1 MVKKK
6 NKNKN
11 IKEKNESFD
20 YPNISILMP
29 TYNRNRFL
37 KLVIINI
44 YNMDYDKSK
53 LEWVIFDDGKEP
65 FFKNIEEENKVRELL
80 QPMKIK
86 YIYDTSQH
94 YKIGDKR
101 NKLVK
106 FATNKICIFMD
117 DDDIYYNTYIKH
129 SVETLKK
136 NKAGLVGSNAMLF
149 TYPHHNYNM
158 CHIQCS
164 AKRQIHEATMCFT
177 KNYFRQMPG
186 FLSASLGEGAKMIDH
201 NECQVAYSD
210 ITKCMIC
217 VPHNDNTF
225 NKEQFYK
232 FKTHIRFTNQ
242 LYLDTL
248 HIITGF
254 KFDKEQSDKDF
265 NAYIK
270 QLNIKKNNIAM
281 VNNILEYEKEFNN
294 DINLVNYFK
303 DININNNDN
312 NIDNNI
318 DIKCYINRHKIQDND
333 NIQSNLNNEKNI
345 DLNSDDNKKA
355 IQNINKRK
363 KKNKKKKK

>member
-37 KLVIINI
+37 KLVLINI

-65 FFKNIEEENKVRELL
+65 FFKNIEEENQVRELL

-186 FLSASLGEGAKMIDH
+186 FLSASLGEGAKMIDN

-242 LYLDTL
+242 LYLETL
-248 HIITGF
+248 QDITGY
-254 KFDKEQSDKDF
+254 KFNKELSDIEYKS
-265 NAYIK
+265 YIK
-270 QLNIKKNNIAM
+270 DMNIKKNNIAM
-281 VNNILEYEKEFNN
+281 IKNILEYEKEFNN
-294 DINLVNYFK
+294 DVNLVNYFK
-303 DININNNDN
+303 DINIDN
-312 NIDNNI
+312 ADNIN
-318 DIKCYINRHKIQDND
+318 IKCYLNRKNND
-333 NIQSNLNNEKNI
+333 NIQSNLNSDKKNI
-345 DLNSDDNKKA
+345 DLNNDDNKKA